1 MLIPIK
7 LRKTFKRLGKRHSK
21 RVLAA
26 QSSFLPF
33 GELTLRKQRMP
44 KKNKEYI
51 LDVIDTNTKEL
62 QAQINTLSELVCEQ
76 QKQISL
82 LNRRLGELQEKLKKK
97 IGIKNECS

>member
-1 MLIPIK
+1 
-7 LRKTFKRLGKRHSK
+7 
-21 RVLAA
+21 
-26 QSSFLPF
+26 
-33 GELTLRKQRMP
+33 MP

-82 LNRRLGELQEKLKKK
+82 LNRTLVELQDNLKKK
-97 IGIKNECS
+97 DRD

>member
-1 MLIPIK
+1 
-7 LRKTFKRLGKRHSK
+7 
-21 RVLAA
+21 
-26 QSSFLPF
+26 
-33 GELTLRKQRMP
+33 GELTLRKQTMP

-82 LNRRLGELQEKLKKK
+82 LNRTLVEIQENVKRKGRKRKDMDIEVVWL
-97 IGIKNECS
+97 CT

>member
-1 MLIPIK
+1 
-7 LRKTFKRLGKRHSK
+7 
-21 RVLAA
+21 
-26 QSSFLPF
+26 
-33 GELTLRKQRMP
+33 MP

-82 LNRRLGELQEKLKKK
+82 LNRTLVELQDNLKKR
-97 IGIKNECS
+97 

>member
-82 LNRRLGELQEKLKKK
+82 FKKKK
-97 IGIKNECS
+97 IWIKNECS

>member
-1 MLIPIK
+1 MLIPTK

-21 RVLAA
+21 RVLTA

-44 KKNKEYI
+44 KKNKEHI
-51 LDVIDTNTKEL
+51 LDLIDTNTKEL
-62 QAQINTLSELVCEQ
+62 QLQINTLSDLVCEQ

-82 LNRRLGELQEKLKKK
+82 LNRSLAELQDTLKQDRD
-97 IGIKNECS
+97 

>member
-1 MLIPIK
+1 
-7 LRKTFKRLGKRHSK
+7 
-21 RVLAA
+21 
-26 QSSFLPF
+26 
-33 GELTLRKQRMP
+33 MP

-82 LNRRLGELQEKLKKK
+82 LNRTLVELQDNLKKK